1 MSEQSLNRRREDLI
15 KRIREIDDED
25 LLISLEDK
33 IYDYQ
38 EGNSAMPIPG
48 ILREP
53 DTVEGLR
60 SLIDQVLEEDRKGM
74 FVDGEE
80 FLREMDLKYG
90 MSERAGKK
98 KKWWNEEAEV

>member
-38 EGNSAMPIPG
+38 EFDEAIKTAS
-48 ILREP
+48 RP
-53 DTVEGLR
+53 DTYKVIL
-60 SLIDQVLEEDRKGM
+60 K
-74 FVDGEE
+74 FGE
-80 FLREMDLKYG
+80 
-90 MSERAGKK
+90 
-98 KKWWNEEAEV
+98 